1 MASRPFCTATTQNMS
16 GINTGLECG
25 GPSDIFQERFNP
37 NWPLRNLGRKFLT
50 PLPASL
56 EMGVFAGGARCVLLV
71 VVVSWWLWMVA
82 EINTKLCQWAQWKS
96 FKSCSVGEIY
106 DWYDIIYRRWKLLW
120 EKCTRKKSETDRPS
134 YGHWVMVFWLGVGSS
149 GCLGVLGGTGG
160 DWWGTG
166 VVLGRATVTNLASA
180 PNSHQPTL
188 LAKVGNYYPGK
199 SLYQHE

>member
-25 GPSDIFQERFNP
+25 GPSYIFQERFNP

-56 EMGVFAGGARCVLLV
+56 EMGVFAGDARCVLLLV

-106 DWYDIIYRRWKLLW
+106 DLYDIIYRRWKLLW
-120 EKCTRKKSETDRPS
+120 EKCTRKKSETDPHMAT
-134 YGHWVMVFWLGVGSS
+134 GWWCFGWGWALVDAVGYW
-149 GCLGVLGGTGG
+149 GGTGC
-160 DWWGTG
+160 WGG
-166 VVLGRATVTNLASA
+166 
-180 PNSHQPTL
+180 PQ
-188 LAKVGNYYPGK
+188 
-199 SLYQHE
+199 